1 MKKVLNLSDIFNFSQ
16 SDENYKPEY
25 FYNDSDSQVNLK
37 SMEYDELDLDGF
49 FKSLMYIRDQSHLFH
64 WQTFSYAEHEAF
76 QDHYEAYVDK
86 LDNLV
91 ENIIAV
97 TGKRPKFEGK
107 SINLK
112 DYSKENIV
120 MFLNECE
127 AILTCDVKI
136 FVAETFTEIY
146 SLIDEILNDLNKL
159 RYRLTLQ

>member
-16 SDENYKPEY
+16 DHNDYEPQY
-25 FYNDSDSQVNLK
+25 FYNDNDSQVSLDITKYN
-37 SMEYDELDLDGF
+37 EIDLDGF
-49 FKSLMYIRDQSHLFH
+49 FKNLMYIRDQSHLFH
-64 WQTFSYAEHEAF
+64 WQTFSYSEHEAF
-76 QDHYEAYVDK
+76 QEHYESYVDK

-91 ENIIAV
+91 ENIISI

-112 DYSKENIV
+112 DYSKENV
-120 MFLNECE
+120 MLFLNECE
-127 AILTCDVKI
+127 AILTCDVKT

-159 RYRLTLQ
+159 KYRLTLK